1 MRILHRYRF
10 QVQLQRRDAHLRS
23 GSREAACGVLQLVS
37 ATWTKLDTWSAL
49 RFLLNVCPPNTPCFG
64 SILSQPRKQLSCFC
78 SEPEYQF
85 ANIKFNMLM
94 GLQETT
100 RIYTSLKDPTPNFS
114 FNACAVMFTIWTSRR
129 VSHGSGE
136 GQETY
141 FESLGKNTSRWRAG
155 THFSALR
162 FHEGYQNRVPS
173 TPGRLSLPSSW
184 VTVFSTPIPPPG
196 PQKACRVTN
205 IRGVGVVRALN
216 LPPLANCALRGTRHT
231 RLAQAV
237 AAARARALRGPAA
250 APRHSIPHVALEA
263 PQVPHLRGL
272 RGVGGG
278 AVGPA
283 RAGGPGLGE
292 RSPGAP
298 SGPALTPPLASR
310 GSARPPRVLAAAN
323 TRAPNSTCPESPG
336 HFPFRSAAA
345 ADGPK
350 LPRTSGAS
358 CARRGAQE
366 PQPAPCSTRLPARRS
381 RTRGWRRRA
390 ARCWWR
396 RVAPSEHSRPRLG
409 KGGGTRRGAPEVAA
423 VAERLDR

>member
-49 RFLLNVCPPNTPCFG
+49 RFLVNVCPPNTPCFG

-114 FNACAVMFTIWTSRR
+114 FNACAVMFTIWTSHR

-184 VTVFSTPIPPPG
+184 VTVFSTLSHH
-196 PQKACRVTN
+196 QVHRK
-205 IRGVGVVRALN
+205 
-216 LPPLANCALRGTRHT
+216 
-231 RLAQAV
+231 
-237 AAARARALRGPAA
+237 PA
-250 APRHSIPHVALEA
+250 
-263 PQVPHLRGL
+263 G
-272 RGVGGG
+272 
-278 AVGPA
+278 
-283 RAGGPGLGE
+283 
-292 RSPGAP
+292 
-298 SGPALTPPLASR
+298 
-310 GSARPPRVLAAAN
+310 
-323 TRAPNSTCPESPG
+323 
-336 HFPFRSAAA
+336 
-345 ADGPK
+345 
-350 LPRTSGAS
+350 
-358 CARRGAQE
+358 
-366 PQPAPCSTRLPARRS
+366 
-381 RTRGWRRRA
+381 
-390 ARCWWR
+390 
-396 RVAPSEHSRPRLG
+396 
-409 KGGGTRRGAPEVAA
+409 
-423 VAERLDR
+423 

>member
-1 MRILHRYRF
+1 MTSPHSPTVLLMHILWRLQFGLLAECPIAVEKGKRLISSLLVRILRGGGQGLTF
-10 QVQLQRRDAHLRS
+10 QHSGFTKAIRTGSQQLRTSLP
-23 GSREAACGVLQLVS
+23 LV
-37 ATWTKLDTWSAL
+37 
-49 RFLLNVCPPNTPCFG
+49 FLGYCLLYPYP
-64 SILSQPRKQLSCFC
+64 
-78 SEPEYQF
+78 
-85 ANIKFNMLM
+85 
-94 GLQETT
+94 TT
-100 RIYTSLKDPTPNFS
+100 RST
-114 FNACAVMFTIWTSRR
+114 
-129 VSHGSGE
+129 
-136 GQETY
+136 
-141 FESLGKNTSRWRAG
+141 ESLQDD
-155 THFSALR
+155 
-162 FHEGYQNRVPS
+162 GYS
-173 TPGRLSLPSSW
+173 
-184 VTVFSTPIPPPG
+184 
-196 PQKACRVTN
+196 
-205 IRGVGVVRALN
+205 GVGVVRALN

-278 AVGPA
+278 AGGPA
-283 RAGGPGLGE
+283 RAGGPGLDE

-336 HFPFRSAAA
+336 HFPFRSV
-345 ADGPK
+345 ADAHGPK
-350 LPRTSGAS
+350 LPRTRGDS

-396 RVAPSEHSRPRLG
+396 RVALNEHRRPRLG

-423 VAERLDR
+423 AAELLDPWARVPRCSARGEMSPSGSWTKSRNGASACSCTSSWWGASRTHSMPSSPPTWPGGNRRWVAGQGASCGYFSPQGFFS